1 MSFDNPSSFAQWQSS
16 IASSSDKQ
24 TQPRQPKP
32 AQSPWGQI
40 PSNAS
45 SRRGL
50 TPLATSNLTSNTSAG
65 TRREQKLGD
74 SDLYTS
80 SVSPSLGNFPPLLAS
95 SQSRFG
101 SRRGTPPGSS
111 HSNSPFPALQAGAPQ
126 SQGFQHRSVTSPR
139 SRTLTPSQPSAS
151 GAAGTFSSQPGPGA
165 GGGGAYSRSGA
176 YSPSLTGP
184 GISSPSSLNFERSPS
199 ISSNLSAAPTGPSS
213 LSKISA
219 TQILLLL
226 DTINEREGKAK
237 WDSKAEKIRNLLDS
251 NGMEVFAQFFR
262 RTVILNAAA
271 IFSGAKDFDQGSYKL
286 LRQELDKVLWD
297 PEQAYKIAEAIDTS
311 KEDFFRDFDLV
322 TFLQH
327 FFVDTLPQVIIAI
340 AFTKCARVDLRTKAE
355 NFLAGFGQT
364 SLRTLADSRGNPQA
378 YSAENVCA
386 VIEYYALAAETTSQQ
401 QKIDLWTALSTRY
414 ASVKP
419 EQFSA
424 VLTSSQLLRI
434 TSEARQMARG
444 LQRHGPR
451 ATASKQAAQDFLGS
465 FDPAT
470 ITELEIANALLFLL
484 FSYNQQY
491 DLASFVAA
499 AQTKQLDWNVM
510 IMGFDIADLRLRRNM
525 FPRLFNA
532 LLPVALEQPQFDIQK
547 LWGGHWNNPDTQISF
562 LGGFLSSSP
571 KEVQVSRIP
580 GFKPSLSL
588 DEFPKLSADM
598 RRQLE
603 VELEGPYG
611 SAEACDTIFRVVLA
625 PGPTPDGEDRLDI
638 LHDVY
643 QNHAAIFL
651 LFLSRINA
659 KPWCADQEKFIAEC
673 FSLFLE
679 KQRSDYRMVLETLA
693 AHNHQF
699 LFDLCHLVFQLD
711 PRQTEVVYERA
722 EEFGWTDDFLKHWS
736 NPLALDIACIRHK
749 VQPGFDLDK
758 YISEA
763 GDGQSNLGM
772 ILCKYLRIKADDEFR
787 VQRGESAPQSVP
799 LSLRTVHTLLEK
811 LEDHL
816 DNREL
821 VEAAQTTC
829 LQTYPRLMNYG
840 AGFDDILEKSSEEKG
855 NKLPEAIDKQMSEL
869 FGRMYRSELSIRDMI
884 NEMRKY
890 KTSRDPDQQDLF
902 CCIVHGLFDEY
913 VCYNEY
919 PEDALEKTALLFGS
933 VIKYKLLPSIPRD
946 FGLALILRAVREN
959 EPDSLMHRFGVEA
972 LLQISDQL
980 AEWPGLCSLLLQE
993 PSLQHPEILQRAE
1006 EGLRA
1011 QQAAGNGLGTNGIG
1025 TSHGVNVEEH
1035 AKVDAGRGFRALH
1048 ADPPPAGAHFRDPD
1062 QKVQEK
1068 ILFVINNLS
1077 KDNMSSKLADLKES
1091 LSPEHYQWFAS
1102 YLVEQRAR
1110 LEPNNQE
1117 MYFQLISTL
1126 NDNLLMSEIIR
1137 ETYVSI
1143 VKMMS
1148 AESTIKSATER
1159 SHLKNLGGWLGSLT
1173 LAQDKPIRHRNIY
1186 FVDLLVEGYETQR
1199 LIIVIPFT
1207 CKVLAQGANSMV
1219 FKPPNPWLME
1229 IIHVLVE
1236 LYHFAELKL
1245 NLKFEIEVLCKDLKL
1260 DFKKLEPA
1268 TLIRDRPQ
1276 TDDELTNVSALP
1288 DGLENF
1294 DDLSLNGAITR
1305 GVRERLTAPE
1315 IMATLPNLEEV
1326 LKYPPASGSPAEQA
1340 MVKNIIYCAF
1350 DQAIQEIIAP
1360 VVERSITIASIS
1372 TKELVAK
1379 DYALEPDPEKYRN
1392 AAIQM
1397 VKSLAGSLALVTCKE
1412 PLRLSISNYIR
1423 RPVQDDLPEHLLPEG
1438 AILMCVNDNLDVAC
1452 SFVEQAAEHHAI
1464 PEIERAIEAELEERR
1479 RFKAE
1484 GGNREFIPTGINRW
1498 SAWIPEPYKQTV
1510 GGLNEAQRAVY
1521 EDFDRR
1527 VHGMSANMSA
1537 LSANQAPTPVTDA
1550 SGRQIPD
1557 ILQEP
1562 LTMPN
1567 LSTPAD
1573 QPSLPHQSPLIQ
1585 QENRMLAAMQ
1595 QPRVNGFADALPP
1608 HERISIL
1615 IEDIQKAARSSQAT
1629 RLKELEK
1636 NSSIFQ
1642 DFRQILIVL
1651 TSSTRP
1657 AADLLARQIAE
1668 KICSIFVSK
1677 PPQGSLEAEVL
1688 AFLLSKLCQL
1698 SELIVRDVLRWM
1710 SANEDLLLANSNV
1723 VVALV
1728 TVGLM
1733 EFARV
1738 DVAIASM
1745 LMSRNTHG
1753 LQVLSDMLD
1762 QTLFTSEPTALRADF
1777 ANSLIAMSTWMKEQ
1791 EDLPI
1796 ANEISQKLSA
1806 HGIPQ
1811 LVSVELTDKAKTKQE
1826 QLRYI
1831 FDEWVTIFENIGV
1844 NEGTCAALLT
1854 ELHKDQIV
1862 SNTEDL
1868 TEFLRLCVDACIECY
1883 DREAQSVRGS
1893 VDVAFSHADALARL
1907 VIMMV
1912 KYHGDTN
1919 GAVQFSKA
1927 PYMETLLTILVLI
1940 LNHHQNMRGV
1950 GFHQR
1955 LFNRLFANMLYEY
1968 SAARLDETP
1977 EHADLMLAFAHC
1989 FKSLQPS
1996 WFPSFTY
2003 GWYSLIVH
2011 RVFVSGMLR
2020 PNNHA
2025 GWDAY
2030 RELIGLMLL
2039 YISELSKTPGLD
2051 LLNLDLYKGTLR
2063 NILVLLHD
2071 YPEFLCENHT
2081 YFCSRISYEIPQLR
2095 NLILTA
2101 KPSAYHDLPDPMT
2114 PGLKIERL
2122 DEMKRHPILAHD
2134 YDAPLQREQLKDVIT
2149 EVLRKTVD
2157 VEVGLKKITTVLQG
2171 EELPSSALAPPKSV
2185 EIINALV
2192 PYVGQDALSGSP
2204 GRFEPN
2210 SMPVVFLSRLLGAS
2224 SFENR
2229 YKLFNAIADQIR
2241 YPNSHTDFF
2250 CKLMLHLWGTG
2261 NVDEQQRDFREQ
2273 ICRVVYERLSVAR
2286 PHVWGMTILF
2296 VELQQNATY
2305 GFWDAVAQDANVQQ
2319 RLQQAMRTTH

>member
-1 MSFDNPSSFAQWQSS
+1 MSFGNPSSFAQWHSS

-24 TQPRQPKP
+24 PQPKPPKP
-32 AQSPWGQI
+32 AQSPWGQN
-40 PSNAS
+40 PSAFS

-50 TPLATSNLTSNTSAG
+50 TPLATSNLTSNSTAG
-65 TRREQKLGD
+65 TRREHTL
-74 SDLYTS
+74 SESEPYTS
-80 SVSPSLGNFPPLLAS
+80 SASPSSINFPPLLAS
-95 SQSRFG
+95 SQPRFG
-101 SRRGTPPGSS
+101 SRRGTPPSSS
-111 HSNSPFPALQAGAPQ
+111 HSNSPITTLQAGAPQ
-126 SQGFQHRSVTSPR
+126 PQAYQPRSVTSPR
-139 SRTLTPSQPSAS
+139 SRAITPSQASAT
-151 GAAGTFSSQPGPGA
+151 GAAGTSSQAGPGA
-165 GGGGAYSRSGA
+165 GGGGVFSRSGA
-176 YSPSLTGP
+176 YSPSLTSP
-184 GISSPSSLNFERSPS
+184 GVGSPTSLNFERPPS
-199 ISSNLSAAPTGPSS
+199 ISSHLGASATAPSS

-226 DTINEREGKAK
+226 DTISEREGQAK
-237 WDSKAEKIRNLLDS
+237 WNSKAEKIRRLLDS

-271 IFSGAKDFDQGSYKL
+271 IFTGAKDLDQGSYKL
-286 LRQELDKVLWD
+286 LRQELEKVLWD
-297 PEQAYKIAEAIDTS
+297 PEQAYKIAEAVDTS
-311 KEDFFRDFDLV
+311 KEDLFRDFDLV

-327 FFVDTLPQVIIAI
+327 FFADGLPQVILAI
-340 AFTKCARVDLRTKAE
+340 AFTKCSRSDLRTKAE
-355 NFLAGFGQT
+355 DFLTRFGQD
-364 SLRTLADSRGNPQA
+364 SLRTLADSRGNAQA
-378 YSAENVCA
+378 YCPENICA
-386 VIEYYALAAETTSQQ
+386 VIEYYALAAGTRSQQ

-414 ASVKP
+414 AGLKP
-419 EQFSA
+419 EQLSA
-424 VLTSSQLLRI
+424 PVTSSQLLRI
-434 TSEARQMARG
+434 TSEARELARG
-444 LQRHGPR
+444 LQRHGPKS
-451 ATASKQAAQDFLGS
+451 TISKQAAHDFLSS
-465 FDPAT
+465 FNPTT
-470 ITELEIANALLFLL
+470 ITEAEVANALLFLV
-484 FSYNQQY
+484 FSYNRQH
-491 DLASFVAA
+491 DVSNFVAA
-499 AQTKQLDWNVM
+499 LQTTQLDWNS
-510 IMGFDIADLRLRRNM
+510 IIQGFDIADLRLRRDL
-525 FPRLFNA
+525 FPGLFNA
-532 LLPVALEQPQFDIQK
+532 LLQVASERPQFDIQK
-547 LWGGHWNNPDTQISF
+547 LWGGRWQNPDTQISF
-562 LGGFLSSSP
+562 LGGFLAASP
-571 KEVQVSRIP
+571 KDIQPSKIP
-580 GFKPSLSL
+580 GFRQSLSL
-588 DEFPKLSADM
+588 DDVPNPPADI

-603 VELEGPYG
+603 AELEGPYA
-611 SAEACDTIFRVVLA
+611 SADACQAIFDVVL
-625 PGPTPDGEDRLDI
+625 GPNATPDGEDRLDI
-638 LHDVY
+638 LNDVY
-643 QNHAAIFL
+643 QSHAAVFL
-651 LFLSRINA
+651 LFLSRIGA
-659 KPWCADQEKFIAEC
+659 KPWVPDQEKFIAEC
-673 FSLFLE
+673 FGLFLE
-679 KQRSDYRMVLETLA
+679 KQRPESHTVLETIA
-693 AHNHQF
+693 AQNPQF

-722 EEFGWTDDFLKHWS
+722 EEFGWTEDFLKHWS
-736 NPLALDIACIRHK
+736 NPLALDLACIRHK
-749 VQPGFDLDK
+749 VQPGFDLDR

-787 VQRGESAPQSVP
+787 VQRGETTPQSIP

-884 NEMRKY
+884 NEMRRF

-933 VIKYKLLPSIPRD
+933 IIKYKLLPSIPRD
-946 FGLALILRAVREN
+946 FGLALILRAVREH

-1011 QQAAGNGLGTNGIG
+1011 QQAAGNGLGTNGIRNALIANG
-1025 TSHGVNVEEH
+1025 EEN
-1035 AKVDAGRGFRALH
+1035 AKTDVGRGFRALH
-1048 ADPPPAGAHFRDPD
+1048 ADPPPPGARFRDPD

-1077 KDNMSSKLADLKES
+1077 KDNMASKLADLKES
-1091 LSPEHYQWFAS
+1091 FSPEHYQWFAS

-1117 MYFQLISTL
+1117 MYYQFANML
-1126 NDNLLMSEIIR
+1126 NDNLLMSEITR

-1143 VKMMS
+1143 VKLMS
-1148 AESTIKSATER
+1148 SESTINSATER
-1159 SHLKNLGGWLGSLT
+1159 GHLKNLGGWLGSLT
-1173 LAQDKPIRHRNIY
+1173 LAQDKPIKHRNIY

-1199 LIIVIPFT
+1199 LILVIPFT

-1219 FKPPNPWLME
+1219 FRPPNPWLME

-1268 TLIRDRPQ
+1268 TIIRDRPQ

-1294 DDLSLNGAITR
+1294 DDLSLNGAMSR
-1305 GVRERLTAPE
+1305 GARERLTAPE
-1315 IMATLPNLEEV
+1315 IMAALPNLEDV
-1326 LKYPPASGSPAEQA
+1326 LKYPPASGSPADQA
-1340 MVKNIIYCAF
+1340 MVKNIIYRAF

-1379 DYALEPDPEKYRN
+1379 DYALEPDPEKYRT
-1392 AAIQM
+1392 AAVQM

-1438 AILMCVNDNLDVAC
+1438 AILMCVNDNLDIAC
-1452 SFVEQAAEHHAI
+1452 SFIEQAAEQHAI

-1479 RFKAE
+1479 RFSAE
-1484 GGNREFIPTGINRW
+1484 GGHREFIPTGINRW

-1510 GGLNEAQRAVY
+1510 GGLNDAQRAVY
-1521 EDFDRR
+1521 EEFDRR
-1527 VHGMSANMSA
+1527 VHGMNSNHVPNVAID
-1537 LSANQAPTPVTDA
+1537 P
-1550 SGRQIPD
+1550 SGRQLPD

-1567 LSTPAD
+1567 LSTPAE

-1585 QENRMLAAMQ
+1585 QENRMLTAMQ
-1595 QPRVNGFADALPP
+1595 QPRVNGFAETLPP

-1615 IEDIQKAARSSQAT
+1615 IEDIQKAARASQAM
-1629 RLKELEK
+1629 RLKDLEK

-1668 KICSIFVSK
+1668 KICSIFVTK

-1698 SELIVRDVLRWM
+1698 SELIIRDVLRWM
-1710 SANEDLLLANSNV
+1710 SANEDLLLGSSNV

-1738 DVAIASM
+1738 DIAIASM
-1745 LMSRNTHG
+1745 LMTRNAHG
-1753 LQVLSDMLD
+1753 LQVLADILD
-1762 QTLFTSEPTALRADF
+1762 QTLFTDEPTALRADF
-1777 ANSLIAMSTWMKEQ
+1777 ANSLIAMSAWLKE
-1791 EDLPI
+1791 EPDL
-1796 ANEISQKLSA
+1796 ALASELSQKLSA

-1811 LVSVELTDKAKTKQE
+1811 LVSVEVTDKAKAKQE
-1826 QLRYI
+1826 QMRYL
-1831 FDEWVTIFENIGV
+1831 FDEWVCTFENISV
-1844 NEGTCAALLT
+1844 NESTCAAFIRA
-1854 ELHKDQIV
+1854 LHKDQTI
-1862 SNTEDL
+1862 NGTEDL

-1907 VIMMV
+1907 LIMLV
-1912 KYHGDTN
+1912 KYQGETN
-1919 GAVQFSKA
+1919 GAVQPSKA
-1927 PYMETLLTILVLI
+1927 PYLETILTILVLI

-1955 LFNRLFANMLYEY
+1955 LFSRLFANMLYEY
-1968 SAARLDETP
+1968 SAARLGDTAD
-1977 EHADLMLAFAHC
+1977 HTDLMLAFAKC
-1989 FKSLQPS
+1989 FKTLQPS

-2020 PNNHA
+2020 PNNHP

-2030 RELIGLMLL
+2030 RELVGLMLL
-2039 YISELSKTPGLD
+2039 YISELSNAPGLD

-2063 NILVLLHD
+2063 NVLVLLHD
-2071 YPEFLCENHT
+2071 YPEFLCENHS
-2081 YFCSRISYEIPQLR
+2081 YFCSRISYRIPQLR

-2122 DEMKRHPILAHD
+2122 DEMKRHPTLAHD
-2134 YDAPLQREQLKDVIT
+2134 FDGPLQSEQLRDTIVEVLQKTT
-2149 EVLRKTVD
+2149 EV
-2157 VEVGLKKITTVLQG
+2157 EVALQQIGAVLQD
-2171 EELPSSALAPPKSV
+2171 ELLVASTLAPNKSV
-2185 EIINALV
+2185 EVINALV
-2192 PYVGQDALSGSP
+2192 PFVGQEALNSSP
-2204 GRFEPN
+2204 GRFESS
-2210 SMPVVFLSRLLGAS
+2210 SMPVVFLHKLAS
-2224 SFENR
+2224 TLSFENR

-2250 CKLMLHLWGTG
+2250 CKLMLHLWGSG
-2261 NVDEQQRDFREQ
+2261 GIDEQQREFREQ
-2273 ICRVVYERLSVAR
+2273 ISRIVYERLAVAR

-2296 VELQQNATY
+2296 LELQQNAAY
-2305 GFWDAVAQDANVQQ
+2305 GFWDTVAPDSNVQQ
-2319 RLQQAMRTTH
+2319 RLQQAMRTSH

>member
-16 IASSSDKQ
+16 IASSTDKQ
-24 TQPRQPKP
+24 PQSRPPKP
-32 AQSPWGQI
+32 AQSPWGQN
-40 PSNAS
+40 PFAS
-45 SRRGL
+45 SIRRGL
-50 TPLATSNLTSNTSAG
+50 TPLATSNLTSTSG
-65 TRREQKLGD
+65 TRREQTL
-74 SDLYTS
+74 SEAELYTS
-80 SVSPSLGNFPPLLAS
+80 SSSPASGNFPPLAS
-95 SQSRFG
+95 SQPRFG

-111 HSNSPFPALQAGAPQ
+111 HSNSPITTLQAGALQLQAYQP
-126 SQGFQHRSVTSPR
+126 RSVTSPR
-139 SRTLTPSQPSAS
+139 SRTITSSQASAT
-151 GAAGTFSSQPGPGA
+151 GAAGTFSHSGPGA
-165 GGGGAYSRSGA
+165 GGGGVYNRSGA

-184 GISSPSSLNFERSPS
+184 GVGSPTGLSFERSPS
-199 ISSNLSAAPTGPSS
+199 ISSNVSSAATGPSS

-226 DTINEREGKAK
+226 DTISEREGKAK
-237 WDSKAEKIRNLLDS
+237 WDSKAEKIRRLLDS

-262 RTVILNAAA
+262 RSVILNAAA

-297 PEQAYKIAEAIDTS
+297 PEQAYKISEAIDTS
-311 KEDFFRDFDLV
+311 KEDLFRDFDLV
-322 TFLQH
+322 TFVQH
-327 FFVDTLPQVIIAI
+327 FFVDTLPQVILAI
-340 AFTKCARVDLRTKAE
+340 AFTRCARSDLRAKAE
-355 NFLAGFGQT
+355 NFLADFGQN
-364 SLRTLADSRGNPQA
+364 SLRMLADSRGNAQA

-386 VIEYYALAAETTSQQ
+386 VIEYYALAAGTRSQQ

-414 ASVKP
+414 AGVKP
-419 EQFSA
+419 EQFA
-424 VLTSSQLLRI
+424 AAHTSSQLLGI
-434 TSEARQMARG
+434 VNDARELARG

-451 ATASKQAAQDFLGS
+451 LTASKQAAQEFLGS
-465 FDPAT
+465 LNPT
-470 ITELEIANALLFLL
+470 TVTEAEVANALLYLTFTH
-484 FSYNQQY
+484 NQQY
-491 DLASFVAA
+491 DSSNFVSALL
-499 AQTKQLDWNVM
+499 TKQLDWNLV
-510 IMGFDIADLRLRRNM
+510 IQGFDIPDLRLRRNL
-525 FPRLFNA
+525 FPTLFNA
-532 LLPVALEQPQFDIQK
+532 LLQVALEHPQFDIQK
-547 LWGGHWNNPDTQISF
+547 LWGGSWQNSDTQISF
-562 LGGFLSSSP
+562 LWSFLACP
-571 KEVQVSRIP
+571 KEIQLSRIP
-580 GFKPSLSL
+580 GFRPSLSL
-588 DEFPKLSADM
+588 EDFPNLPAEM
-598 RRQLE
+598 RMQLE
-603 VELEGPYG
+603 VEMQGPYA
-611 SAEACDTIFRVVLA
+611 SADAWQAIVDVVLGLGQGA
-625 PGPTPDGEDRLDI
+625 TPDGEDRLDI
-638 LHDVY
+638 LSDVY
-643 QNHAAIFL
+643 QNHTATFL
-651 LFLSRINA
+651 LFLAGIGA
-659 KPWCADQEKFIAEC
+659 KPWTPDQEKFIAES
-673 FSLFLE
+673 FGLFLE
-679 KQRSDYRMVLETLA
+679 KQRPDYGPVLETLA
-693 AHNHQF
+693 SRNPQF

-722 EEFGWTDDFLKHWS
+722 EEFGWTEDFLKHWS
-736 NPLALDIACIRHK
+736 NPLALDVACIRHK
-749 VQPGFDLDK
+749 VQPGFDLDR
-758 YISEA
+758 YISDA

-787 VQRGESAPQSVP
+787 VQRGESPPQSIP

-840 AGFDDILEKSSEEKG
+840 AGFDDVLEKSSEEKG

-869 FGRMYRSELSIRDMI
+869 FGRMYRSELSIRDMV
-884 NEMRKY
+884 NEMRRY

-913 VCYNEY
+913 VCYYEY

-933 VIKYKLLPSIPRD
+933 IIKYKLLPSIPRD

-1011 QQAAGNGLGTNGIG
+1011 QQAASNTPGTNGVG
-1025 TSHGVNVEEH
+1025 NAVTANGEEH
-1035 AKVDAGRGFRALH
+1035 AKADTGRGFRALH
-1048 ADPPPAGAHFRDPD
+1048 ADPPPLSAHFRDPD

-1077 KDNMSSKLADLKES
+1077 KDNMSSKLATLKES
-1091 LSPEHYQWFAS
+1091 FSPEHYQWFAS

-1117 MYFQLISTL
+1117 MYFQLVNML

-1148 AESTIKSATER
+1148 AESTISSATER

-1173 LAQDKPIRHRNIY
+1173 LAQDKPIKHRNVY

-1199 LIIVIPFT
+1199 LILVIPFT
-1207 CKVLAQGANSMV
+1207 CKVLAQGADSMV

-1268 TLIRDRPQ
+1268 TVIRDRPQ
-1276 TDDELTNVSALP
+1276 TDDEMTNVSALP
-1288 DGLENF
+1288 DGLETF
-1294 DDLSLNGAITR
+1294 DEMSLNGAITR

-1326 LKYPPASGSPAEQA
+1326 LKYPPASGSPVDQA
-1340 MVKNIIYCAF
+1340 MVKNIIYRAF

-1379 DYALEPDPEKYRN
+1379 DYALEPDTEKYRT

-1438 AILMCVNDNLDVAC
+1438 AILMCVNDNLDIAC
-1452 SFVEQAAEHHAI
+1452 SFVEQAAEQHAI
-1464 PEIERAIEAELEERR
+1464 PEIERAIEADLEERR
-1479 RFKAE
+1479 RFNAE
-1484 GGNREFIPTGINRW
+1484 GGHREFIPSGTNRW

-1510 GGLNEAQRAVY
+1510 GGLNDAQRAVY
-1521 EDFDRR
+1521 EEFDRR
-1527 VHGMSANMSA
+1527 VHGMNANYVSN
-1537 LSANQAPTPVTDA
+1537 SVTDTA
-1550 SGRQIPD
+1550 GRQLPD
-1557 ILQEP
+1557 ILQES
-1562 LTMPN
+1562 LAMPN

-1573 QPSLPHQSPLIQ
+1573 QPSLPHQSPLVQ
-1585 QENRMLAAMQ
+1585 QENRMLSAMQ
-1595 QPRVNGFADALPP
+1595 QSRTNGFPETLPP
-1608 HERISIL
+1608 HERISVL
-1615 IEDIQKAARSSQAT
+1615 IEDIQKAARASQAK
-1629 RLKELEK
+1629 RLKDLEK

-1668 KICSIFVSK
+1668 KICNIFVSK
-1677 PPQGSLEAEVL
+1677 PPQGPLEAEVL

-1698 SELIVRDVLRWM
+1698 SELIIRDVLRWM
-1710 SANEDLLLANSNV
+1710 TANEDLLLASSNV

-1753 LQVLSDMLD
+1753 LQVLADMLD
-1762 QTLFTSEPTALRADF
+1762 QTLFIDEPTALRADF
-1777 ANSLIAMSTWMKEQ
+1777 ANSLIAMSAWLKEKP
-1791 EDLPI
+1791 DLPI
-1796 ANEISQKLSA
+1796 ASELGQKLSA

-1811 LVSVELTDKAKTKQE
+1811 LVSVEVSDKAKVKQE
-1826 QLRYI
+1826 QMHYI
-1831 FDEWVTIFENIGV
+1831 FDEWVGIFENIGA
-1844 NEGTCAALLT
+1844 NEGTCAAFLR
-1854 ELHKDQIV
+1854 ELHKDQTIN
-1862 SNTEDL
+1862 STEDL

-1893 VDVAFSHADALARL
+1893 VDVAFSQVDALARL
-1907 VIMMV
+1907 VIMLV
-1912 KYHGDTN
+1912 KFQADTN
-1919 GAVQFSKA
+1919 GAARLSRAAYLDTV
-1927 PYMETLLTILVLI
+1927 LTILVLI

-1955 LFNRLFANMLYEY
+1955 LFNRLFANILYEY
-1968 SAARLDETP
+1968 SAARLDDTAD
-1977 EHADLMLAFAHC
+1977 HAALMLAFAQC

-2025 GWDAY
+2025 GWNAY
-2030 RELIGLMLL
+2030 QELVGLMLL
-2039 YISELSKTPGLD
+2039 YISELSKTEGLD

-2063 NILVLLHD
+2063 NVLVLLHD
-2071 YPEFLCENHT
+2071 YPEFLCENHS
-2081 YFCSRISYEIPQLR
+2081 YFCSRISYRIPQLR

-2134 YDAPLQREQLKDVIT
+2134 YDIPLEREQLKDIIA
-2149 EVLRKTVD
+2149 EVLHKTVD
-2157 VEVGLKKITTVLQG
+2157 VEVALKVINAALQA
-2171 EELPSSALAPPKSV
+2171 EQPQSSALAPIKSI
-2185 EIINALV
+2185 EFINALV
-2192 PYVGQDALSGSP
+2192 PYVGQDALNSSP
-2204 GRFEPN
+2204 GRFEP
-2210 SMPVVFLSRLLGAS
+2210 SSTQVVLLTKLAASLSL
-2224 SFENR
+2224 ENR
-2229 YKLFNAIADQIR
+2229 YLLINAIADQVR

-2250 CKLMLHLWGTG
+2250 CKLMLHLWGLGTM
-2261 NVDEQQRDFREQ
+2261 DEQQREVREQ
-2273 ICRVVYERLSVAR
+2273 ICRVVYERLTVAR

-2296 VELQQNATY
+2296 LELQQNATY
-2305 GFWDAVAQDANVQQ
+2305 GFWESVAPDSNIQQ
-2319 RLQQAMRTTH
+2319 RLQQAMRASH

>member
-24 TQPRQPKP
+24 PQARPPRPP
-32 AQSPWGQI
+32 QSPWGQI
-40 PSNAS
+40 PSAPNT
-45 SRRGL
+45 RRGL
-50 TPLATSNLTSNTSAG
+50 TPLATSNLNSTSPAG
-65 TRREQKLGD
+65 ARREQTVAD
-74 SDLYTS
+74 SELYTS
-80 SVSPSLGNFPPLLAS
+80 SASPSVGNFPPLIAS
-95 SQSRFG
+95 SQLRFG

-111 HSNSPFPALQAGAPQ
+111 QSNSPVTTLQAGAPQ
-126 SQGFQHRSVTSPR
+126 VQAYQSRSITSPR
-139 SRTLTPSQPSAS
+139 SRTITPSQPS
-151 GAAGTFSSQPGPGA
+151 GTGPAGTFSQAGLGA
-165 GGGGAYSRSGA
+165 GGGGVYSRSGA

-184 GISSPSSLNFERSPS
+184 GVGSPTALNFERSSS
-199 ISSNLSAAPTGPSS
+199 ISSNVSPAATGPSS

-226 DTINEREGKAK
+226 DTISEREGKAK
-237 WDSKAEKIRNLLDS
+237 WDSKAEKIRKLLDS

-262 RTVILNAAA
+262 RSVILNAAA

-297 PEQAYKIAEAIDTS
+297 PEQAYKISEAIDTS
-311 KEDFFRDFDLV
+311 KEDLFRDFDLV

-327 FFVDTLPQVIIAI
+327 FFTDTLPQVVLAI
-340 AFTKCARVDLRTKAE
+340 AFTRCARSDLRTRAE
-355 NFLAGFGQT
+355 NFLTDFGQK
-364 SLRTLADSRGNPQA
+364 SLRTLADSRGNTQA
-378 YSAENVCA
+378 FSADNVCA
-386 VIEYYALAAETTSQQ
+386 VIEYYALAAETRSQQ

-414 ASVKP
+414 AGVKP
-419 EQFSA
+419 EQFA
-424 VLTSSQLLRI
+424 APLTSSQLLRI
-434 TSEARQMARG
+434 TSEARQLARG
-444 LQRHGPR
+444 LQRQGPR
-451 ATASKQAAQDFLGS
+451 LTASKQALHDFLS
-465 FDPAT
+465 SLNPTA
-470 ITELEIANALLFLL
+470 ISEAEVANALLFLT
-484 FSYNQQY
+484 FSHNQQY
-491 DLASFVAA
+491 DMNNFVGALLPE
-499 AQTKQLDWNVM
+499 QLDWNIV
-510 IMGFDIADLRLRRNM
+510 IQGFDIPDLRLRRNL
-525 FPRLFNA
+525 FPKLFNA
-532 LLPVALEQPQFDIQK
+532 LLQVALEHPHFDIQK
-547 LWGGHWNNPDTQISF
+547 LWGGRWQNPDTQISF
-562 LGGFLSSSP
+562 LGGFLASSS
-571 KEVQVSRIP
+571 KEIQPAKIP
-580 GFKPSLSL
+580 GFRQSLSL
-588 DEFPKLSADM
+588 DDLPNAPAEM

-603 VELEGPYG
+603 VELDGPYA
-611 SAEACDTIFRVVLA
+611 SADACLAIFEVVLG
-625 PGPTPDGEDRLDI
+625 PGTTPDSEDRLDI
-638 LHDVY
+638 LNDVY

-651 LFLSRINA
+651 LFLSRIAA
-659 KPWCADQEKFIAEC
+659 KPWVPDQEKFIAEC
-673 FSLFLE
+673 FGLFLE
-679 KQRSDYRMVLETLA
+679 KQRPEYGPVLETLA
-693 AHNHQF
+693 AQDPQF

-722 EEFGWTDDFLKHWS
+722 EEFGWTEDFLKHWS

-749 VQPGFDLDK
+749 IQPGFDLDK
-758 YISEA
+758 YITEA

-787 VQRGESAPQSVP
+787 VQRGESPPQSIP

-869 FGRMYRSELSIRDMI
+869 FGRMYRSELSIRDMV
-884 NEMRKY
+884 NEMRRF

-933 VIKYKLLPSIPRD
+933 IIKYKLLPSIPRD
-946 FGLALILRAVREN
+946 FGLALILRAVREH

-972 LLQISDQL
+972 LLQLSDQL

-1011 QQAAGNGLGTNGIG
+1011 QQAAGNGLGTDGGGDTLTTNG
-1025 TSHGVNVEEH
+1025 EEH
-1035 AKVDAGRGFRALH
+1035 AKTDTGRGFRALR
-1048 ADPPPAGAHFRDPD
+1048 ADPPNPGAHFRDPD

-1077 KDNMSSKLADLKES
+1077 KDNMSSKLAALKES
-1091 LSPEHYQWFAS
+1091 FAPEHYQWFAS

-1117 MYFQLISTL
+1117 MYFQFVNML

-1148 AESTIKSATER
+1148 AESTISSATER

-1173 LAQDKPIRHRNIY
+1173 LAQDKPIKHRNIY

-1199 LIIVIPFT
+1199 LILVIPFT

-1268 TLIRDRPQ
+1268 TVIRDRPQ
-1276 TDDELTNVSALP
+1276 TDDEVTNISALP

-1294 DDLSLNGAITR
+1294 DELSLNGAMTR
-1305 GVRERLTAPE
+1305 GARERLTAPE

-1326 LKYPPASGSPAEQA
+1326 LKYPPASGSPADQA
-1340 MVKNIIYCAF
+1340 LVKNIIYRAF

-1379 DYALEPDPEKYRN
+1379 DYALEPDPEKYRT
-1392 AAIQM
+1392 AAVQM

-1438 AILMCVNDNLDVAC
+1438 AILMCVNDNLDIAC
-1452 SFVEQAAEHHAI
+1452 SFIEQAAEQHAI
-1464 PEIERAIEAELEERR
+1464 PEIERAIEPEIEERR
-1479 RFKAE
+1479 RFNAE
-1484 GGNREFIPTGINRW
+1484 GGNREFIPSGINRW

-1510 GGLNEAQRAVY
+1510 GGLNDAQRAVY
-1521 EDFDRR
+1521 EEFDRR
-1527 VHGMSANMSA
+1527 VHGMNASHAANS
-1537 LSANQAPTPVTDA
+1537 VTDA

-1557 ILQEP
+1557 ILQEH
-1562 LTMPN
+1562 LAMPN

-1573 QPSLPHQSPLIQ
+1573 QPSLPLQSPLIQ
-1585 QENRMLAAMQ
+1585 QENRILSVMQ
-1595 QPRVNGFADALPP
+1595 QPRVNGFPETVPP
-1608 HERISIL
+1608 HERISVL
-1615 IEDIQKAARSSQAT
+1615 IEDIQKAARASDAK
-1629 RLKELEK
+1629 RLKDLEK

-1642 DFRQILIVL
+1642 NFRQILIVL

-1657 AADLLARQIAE
+1657 AADLLARQVAE
-1668 KICSIFVSK
+1668 KICNIFVSK
-1677 PPQGSLEAEVL
+1677 PPQGPLEAEVL

-1698 SELIVRDVLRWM
+1698 SELIIRDVLRWM
-1710 SANEDLLLANSNV
+1710 TSNEDLLLTSSNV

-1745 LMSRNTHG
+1745 LMNRNTHG
-1753 LQVLSDMLD
+1753 LQVLADMLD
-1762 QTLFTSEPTALRADF
+1762 QTLFIDEPTALRADF
-1777 ANSLIAMSTWMKEQ
+1777 ANSLIAMSSWLKEKP
-1791 EDLPI
+1791 DLPL
-1796 ANEISQKLSA
+1796 ASELSQKLSA

-1811 LVSVELTDKAKTKQE
+1811 LVSVEVSDKVKAKQE
-1826 QLRYI
+1826 QMHYI
-1831 FDEWVTIFENIGV
+1831 FDEWVCIFENIGAS
-1844 NEGTCAALLT
+1844 EDSCAAFLND
-1854 ELHKDQIV
+1854 LHRGQTI
-1862 SNTEDL
+1862 SRTEDL
-1868 TEFLRLCVDACIECY
+1868 TEFLRLSLEACIECY

-1907 VIMMV
+1907 LIMLV
-1912 KYHGDTN
+1912 KYQGDTN
-1919 GAVQFSKA
+1919 GAVRLSRA
-1927 PYMETLLTILVLI
+1927 PYLGTVLTILVLI

-1955 LFNRLFANMLYEY
+1955 LFTRLFADMLYEY
-1968 SAARLDETP
+1968 SAAHLDNTA
-1977 EHADLMLAFAHC
+1977 EHAEMMLAFAKC
-1989 FKSLQPS
+1989 FKSLQPA

-2011 RVFVSGMLR
+2011 RVFVSGILR

-2030 RELIGLMLL
+2030 RELVGLMLL
-2039 YISELSKTPGLD
+2039 YISALSRTPGLD

-2063 NILVLLHD
+2063 NVLVLLHD
-2071 YPEFLCENHT
+2071 YPEFLCENHS
-2081 YFCSRISYEIPQLR
+2081 YFCSRISYANPQLR

-2122 DEMKRHPILAHD
+2122 DEMKRHPVLAHD
-2134 YDAPLQREQLKDVIT
+2134 YDAPLEREQVKNIIV
-2149 EVLRKTVD
+2149 EVLRKQVD
-2157 VEVGLKKITTVLQG
+2157 LEGALKLIRAALQ
-2171 EELPSSALAPPKSV
+2171 EEQPQSSTLAPVKNV
-2185 EIINALV
+2185 ELINAIV
-2192 PYVGQDALSGSP
+2192 PFVGQDALSGSP
-2204 GRFEPN
+2204 PGRFEPA
-2210 SMPVVFLSRLLGAS
+2210 SAHVLFLTKLAGSLP
-2224 SFENR
+2224 FENR
-2229 YKLFNAIADQIR
+2229 YMLFNAIADQIR

-2250 CKLMLHLWGTG
+2250 CKLMLHLWGLG
-2261 NVDEQQRDFREQ
+2261 NMDEQHREFREQ
-2273 ICRVVYERLSVAR
+2273 ICRIVYERLTVAR

-2296 VELQQNATY
+2296 LELQQNAAY
-2305 GFWDAVAQDANVQQ
+2305 SFWETVAPDSNLQQ
-2319 RLQQAMRTTH
+2319 RLQQAMRASH